1 MWFAVLKVNA
11 KKHLE
16 TVMKDRDGWKAR
28 CLEITEDRDTWKN
41 RCQEVATGILPVL
54 NLIDPA
60 LTEEVPRTPQLGLVE
75 RCRKAWGWFQEFVK
89 EAGEYTGAHV
99 LSMVRAHYPLIDLK
113 RLEARYP

>member
-1 MWFAVLKVNA
+1 MRFAVLKVNA

-16 TVMKDRDGWKAR
+16 TMMKDRDGWKAR

-60 LTEEVPRTPQLGLVE
+60 VIEEVPRTP
-75 RCRKAWGWFQEFVK
+75 
-89 EAGEYTGAHV
+89 
-99 LSMVRAHYPLIDLK
+99 
-113 RLEARYP
+113 